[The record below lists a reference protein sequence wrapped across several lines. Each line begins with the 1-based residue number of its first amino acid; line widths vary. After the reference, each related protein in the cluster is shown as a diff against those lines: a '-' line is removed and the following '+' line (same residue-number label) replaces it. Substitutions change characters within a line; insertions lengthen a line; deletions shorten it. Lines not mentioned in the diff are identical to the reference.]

1 MNNQRFSVAIKA
13 TEKAITAEKAKLQ
26 RVLSDVALVMNT
38 SEFIAKCRDIAIGIG
53 ESEVLMKVGKPSEK
67 KAAQEKNVA
76 LNAELKRLRRLY
88 SNVSKLFQ
96 SEYHIKDHISELERE
111 LFTLQKLSGAKAG
124 QYSFSQLECL

>member
-38 SEFIAKCRDIAIGIG
+38 SEFIAKCREIAIGIG

-67 KAAQEKNVA
+67 KAAQEKSVA

-96 SEYHIKDHISELERE
+96 SEYDIKDHISELERE

-124 QYSFSQLECL
+124 QYSLSQLEFL